1 MTLRTIRTR
10 KVVTTR
16 IGKHILRMR
25 LFPWMRTENGVVWLA
40 SMAISKS
47 NSQLNDWKSLK
58 KNQRVRRLK
67 AALTGKFGP
76 NTQAIAIRK
85 VRDWMKEIPVG
96 DSITLRCESCLPDK
110 QFKIWKKWFMK
121 YEDNQWEISDEHK
134 SFFFYRTE

>member
-40 SMAISKS
+40 SMAISNS
-47 NSQLNDWKSLK
+47 NRQLNDWKSLN

-67 AALTGKFGP
+67 SSLTGKFGP
-76 NTQAIAIRK
+76 KTQAIAIRK
-85 VRDWMKEIPVG
+85 VRDWMKEIPV
-96 DSITLRCESCLPDK
+96 
-110 QFKIWKKWFMK
+110 
-121 YEDNQWEISDEHK
+121 
-134 SFFFYRTE
+134 